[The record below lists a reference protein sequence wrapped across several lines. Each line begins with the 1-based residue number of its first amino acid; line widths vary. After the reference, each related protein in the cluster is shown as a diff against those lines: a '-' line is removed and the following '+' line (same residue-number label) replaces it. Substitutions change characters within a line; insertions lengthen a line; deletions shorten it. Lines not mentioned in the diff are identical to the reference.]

1 MHRSVLEANRL
12 VRMTKEERMLATT
25 CLKSTEPTI
34 NDTVHRID
42 AALSTTS
49 EDELK
54 KGAM

>member
-1 MHRSVLEANRL
+1 VLEANRL
-12 VRMTKEERMLATT
+12 TRMTKEERMLATT